1 MRVLVTGHSG
11 YVGVVMTRILREAGH
26 DVTGLDTGY
35 YDGCDLNPFKD
46 PTPSIRRDVR
56 DVTAEDVDGFDAIIH
71 LAALSND
78 PLGHLNPSLT
88 GDINLAATVR
98 MAKLAKAA
106 GAERFIFASSCSLY
120 GASDTSK
127 PLDETAKTV
136 PLTPYARTKI
146 ESETELSKLAD
157 DNFSPIYMRNATCY
171 GASPRLRADVVL
183 NNLVCWATLTGKVRL
198 ESDGRSW
205 RPLLHVED
213 MSRAFTAMLAAPRE
227 KVHNEPFNI
236 GLNEHNYIIRDV
248 AQIVCDT
255 VPGSTVEFAEGASAD
270 ARSYRV
276 DFTKLATTLP
286 DFKFLWDAEKGA
298 KQVYDAIRNSD
309 MDEQIFL
316 GRRHIRLNQL
326 EHLMKTHQINDDLKW
341 VAAAAA

>member
-1 MRVLVTGHSG
+1 MRVLVTGHRG
-11 YVGVVMTRILREAGH
+11 YVGVVMTVVLREAGH

-35 YDGCDLNPFKD
+35 YDGCDLAPFND
-46 PTPSIRRDVR
+46 PTPLIRRDIREVTEQ
-56 DVTAEDVDGFDAIIH
+56 DVEGFEAIIH

-78 PLGHLNPSLT
+78 PLGHLNPNLT
-88 GDINLAATVR
+88 GDINQVATVR
-98 MAKLAKAA
+98 LARLAKSA
-106 GAERFIFASSCSLY
+106 GVIRFIFASSCSLY
-120 GASDTSK
+120 GASDTSV
-127 PLDETAKTV
+127 PLNETAQTV

-146 ESETELSKLAD
+146 ESEAELSALAD
-157 DNFSPIYMRNATCY
+157 DHFSPIYMRNATCY

-183 NNLVCWATLTGKVRL
+183 NNLVCWAIFTGKVRL

-213 MSRAFTAMLAAPRE
+213 MSRAFTAMLDAPRE
-227 KVHNEPFNI
+227 KIHNEPFNI

-248 AQIVCDT
+248 AKIVRDT
-255 VPGSTVEFAEGASAD
+255 VPDCEVEFAEGASAD

-286 DFKFLWDAEKGA
+286 EFKFLWDAEKGA
-298 KQVYDAIRNSD
+298 RQVYDAIRNSD
-309 MDEQIFL
+309 MDEKIFL

-326 EHLMKTHQINDDLKW
+326 EHLMKTNQINDTLQW
-341 VAAAAA
+341 VDAAA